1 MDSNEELKDLLASLS
16 GKKKPVKYDIK
27 FIKHEFD
34 EPMLIA
40 GDIAWY
46 VDDIGSA
53 YLHDLFDKK
62 IQDKIPSE
70 NGVYSAE
77 LWMSSFRCNHPEDP
91 EEWDMNMW
99 LENIKLEMKL

>member
-1 MDSNEELKDLLASLS
+1 MDEFKDLISKIN
-16 GKKKPVKYDIK
+16 GKYEPVKYEIR
-27 FIKHEFD
+27 FIKHQFD
-34 EPMLIA
+34 EPMLIS

-46 VDDIGSA
+46 IDDIGSA

-62 IQDKIPSE
+62 TMTSIPSE

-77 LWMSSFRCNHPEDP
+77 LWVQSYRSNHPLDP

-99 LENIKLEMKL
+99 LENIKLELKL